1 MKCQNCGAELA
12 PGVAF
17 CRECGTKVVLKKRFC
32 RECGSELAEGVKFCS
47 NCGASVTINKEQTD
61 DPIPARNTEPTI
73 PKIKKPDLSK
83 LSETTTRFSDAGQR
97 VKVSA
102 QKSFSASKP
111 SQPKKKPLIALAA
124 LVVIFLMLALMM
136 GIGGSKGGS
145 SSKPSGGKVLTANTT
160 FDEITPV
167 VSATATIEPGTEYAF
182 MTDAWN
188 VYIAKAVSSN
198 VIKVES
204 WHKSSQSDKKMKL
217 RGDLGSFKIDDEANG
232 FSWVDDEHTAFTLII
247 QDKNNSEVKKPTAV
261 VFTINTS
268 DSDTDK
274 GTDYDKKIACYEYVN
289 DDWHT
294 YRAIALSD
302 HLVKIECWYRTS
314 SGFWESHRFGWD
326 VGVIDT
332 DNTNTDFEWGD
343 EQHSAFTITMIDP
356 ANGSYWKEEKL
367 TSFILENE
375 GYKYS
380 TVLSFLEK
388 ASEPEEPSKDA
399 LPEVQATETQPAETE
414 TTPTE
419 TETTPEETKPVEITE
434 EKKEPS
440 VILPESSTKLG
451 KDFDMKGSSTVYY
464 INVDGTKNKPTLK
477 EWGSAV
483 VTDGVAEYLDYLKDQ
498 GCTVTITS
506 YEKRSPY
513 SGFTLYETYFDV
525 KNETISWDMYLC
537 IEDEKYV
544 EYELDINLP

>member
-1 MKCQNCGAELA
+1 MKCPKCGAEI
-12 PGVAF
+12 PNDSKFCAF
-17 CRECGTKVVLKKRFC
+17 CGSSVEMPPTQTEPPAEEMKGDQKEESTKGMADGPIKMPKNDPVEKEAKKRIPHIPPIEPERASQKQAETLKTKIDEIK
-32 RECGSELAEGVKFCS
+32 REAVLRWRTLSTFG
-47 NCGASVTINKEQTD
+47 
-61 DPIPARNTEPTI
+61 
-73 PKIKKPDLSK
+73 KIA
-83 LSETTTRFSDAGQR
+83 TA
-97 VKVSA
+97 A
-102 QKSFSASKP
+102 
-111 SQPKKKPLIALAA
+111 IAA
-124 LVVIFLMLALMM
+124 FLLLFMLALMM

-167 VSATATIEPGTEYAF
+167 VSATATIEPSTEYAF

-332 DNTNTDFEWGD
+332 NNTNTDFEWGD

-380 TVLSFLEK
+380 TVLSFLGK

-399 LPEVQATETQPAETE
+399 LPEVQETETQPAETE

>member
-1 MKCQNCGAELA
+1 MTCPKCGAEI
-12 PGVAF
+12 PNDSKFCAF
-17 CRECGTKVVLKKRFC
+17 C
-32 RECGSELAEGVKFCS
+32 GSGVEMPSKQMEQPAEELEKDQKEEATAGLAEETAKMSKYNPVGKETKGRIPHIPS
-47 NCGASVTINKEQTD
+47 IEPERASQKQAETLKT
-61 DPIPARNTEPTI
+61 
-73 PKIKKPDLSK
+73 KIDEIKREAVLRWRTLSTFGK
-83 LSETTTRFSDAGQR
+83 
-97 VKVSA
+97 
-102 QKSFSASKP
+102 
-111 SQPKKKPLIALAA
+111 IATAA
-124 LVVIFLMLALMM
+124 IAAFLLLFMLALMM

-167 VSATATIEPGTEYAF
+167 VSATATIEPSTEYAF

-343 EQHSAFTITMIDP
+343 EQHRAFTITMIDP

-380 TVLSFLEK
+380 TVLSFLGK

-399 LPEVQATETQPAETE
+399 LPEVQETETQPAETE

>member
-1 MKCQNCGAELA
+1 MKCPKCGAEI
-12 PGVAF
+12 PNDSKFCAF
-17 CRECGTKVVLKKRFC
+17 CGSSVEMPPTQTEPPAEEMKGNQKEESTKGMADGPIKMPKNDPVEKEAKKRIPHIPSIEPENASQKQAETPKTKIDEIK
-32 RECGSELAEGVKFCS
+32 REAVLRWRTLSTFG
-47 NCGASVTINKEQTD
+47 
-61 DPIPARNTEPTI
+61 
-73 PKIKKPDLSK
+73 KIA
-83 LSETTTRFSDAGQR
+83 TVA
-97 VKVSA
+97 
-102 QKSFSASKP
+102 
-111 SQPKKKPLIALAA
+111 IAA
-124 LVVIFLMLALMM
+124 FLLLFMLALMM

-167 VSATATIEPGTEYAF
+167 VSATATIEPSTEYAF

-380 TVLSFLEK
+380 TVLSFLGK

-399 LPEVQATETQPAETE
+399 LPEVQETETQPAETE

-419 TETTPEETKPVEITE
+419 TETTPAETKPVEITE

>member
-1 MKCQNCGAELA
+1 MKCPKCGAEI
-12 PGVAF
+12 PNDSKFCAF
-17 CRECGTKVVLKKRFC
+17 CGSSVEMPPTQTEPPAEEMKGNQKEESTKGMADGPIKMPKNDPVEKEAKKRIPHIPSIEPENASQKQAETPKTKIDEIK
-32 RECGSELAEGVKFCS
+32 REAVLRWRTLSTFG
-47 NCGASVTINKEQTD
+47 
-61 DPIPARNTEPTI
+61 
-73 PKIKKPDLSK
+73 KIA
-83 LSETTTRFSDAGQR
+83 TVA
-97 VKVSA
+97 
-102 QKSFSASKP
+102 
-111 SQPKKKPLIALAA
+111 IAA
-124 LVVIFLMLALMM
+124 FLLLFMLALMM

-167 VSATATIEPGTEYAF
+167 VSATATIEPSTEYAF

-232 FSWVDDEHTAFTLII
+232 FSWVDGEHTAFTLII

-380 TVLSFLEK
+380 TVLSFLGK

-399 LPEVQATETQPAETE
+399 LPEVQETETQPAETE

>member
-1 MKCQNCGAELA
+1 MKCPKCGAEI
-12 PGVAF
+12 PNDSKFCAF
-17 CRECGTKVVLKKRFC
+17 CGSSVEMPPTQTEPPAEEMKGDQKEESTKGMADGPIKMPKNDPVEKEAKKRIPHIPPIEPERASQKQAETLKTKIDEIK
-32 RECGSELAEGVKFCS
+32 REAVLRWRTLSTFG
-47 NCGASVTINKEQTD
+47 
-61 DPIPARNTEPTI
+61 
-73 PKIKKPDLSK
+73 KIA
-83 LSETTTRFSDAGQR
+83 TA
-97 VKVSA
+97 A
-102 QKSFSASKP
+102 
-111 SQPKKKPLIALAA
+111 IAA
-124 LVVIFLMLALMM
+124 FLLLFMLALMM

-167 VSATATIEPGTEYAF
+167 VSATATIEPSTEYAF

-380 TVLSFLEK
+380 TVLSFLGK

-399 LPEVQATETQPAETE
+399 LPEVQETETQPAETE

>member
-1 MKCQNCGAELA
+1 MKCPKCGAEI
-12 PGVAF
+12 PNDSKFCAF
-17 CRECGTKVVLKKRFC
+17 CGSSVEMPPTQTEPPAEEMKGNQKEESTKGMADGPIKMPKNDPVEKEAKKRIPHIPFIEPENASQKQAETLKTKIDEIK
-32 RECGSELAEGVKFCS
+32 REAVLRWRTLSTFG
-47 NCGASVTINKEQTD
+47 
-61 DPIPARNTEPTI
+61 
-73 PKIKKPDLSK
+73 KIA
-83 LSETTTRFSDAGQR
+83 TVA
-97 VKVSA
+97 
-102 QKSFSASKP
+102 
-111 SQPKKKPLIALAA
+111 IAA
-124 LVVIFLMLALMM
+124 FLLLFMLALMM

-167 VSATATIEPGTEYAF
+167 VSATATIEPSTEYAF

-380 TVLSFLEK
+380 TVLSFLGK

-399 LPEVQATETQPAETE
+399 LPEVQETETQPAETE

>member
-1 MKCQNCGAELA
+1 MKCPKCGAEI
-12 PGVAF
+12 PNDSKFCAF
-17 CRECGTKVVLKKRFC
+17 CGSSVEMPPTQTEPPAEEMKGNQKEESTKGMADGPIKMPKNDPVEKEAKKRIPHIPSIEPENASQKQAETPKTKIDEIK
-32 RECGSELAEGVKFCS
+32 REAVLRWRTLSTFG
-47 NCGASVTINKEQTD
+47 
-61 DPIPARNTEPTI
+61 
-73 PKIKKPDLSK
+73 KIA
-83 LSETTTRFSDAGQR
+83 TVA
-97 VKVSA
+97 
-102 QKSFSASKP
+102 
-111 SQPKKKPLIALAA
+111 IAA
-124 LVVIFLMLALMM
+124 FLLLFMLALMM

-167 VSATATIEPGTEYAF
+167 VSATATIEPSTEYAF

-302 HLVKIECWYRTS
+302 HLVKIECCYRTS

-380 TVLSFLEK
+380 TVLSFLGK

-399 LPEVQATETQPAETE
+399 LPEVQETETQPAETE

>member
-1 MKCQNCGAELA
+1 MKCPKCGAEI
-12 PGVAF
+12 PNDSKFCAF
-17 CRECGTKVVLKKRFC
+17 CGSSVEMPPTQTEPPAEEMKGDQKEESTKGMADGPIKMPKNDPVEKEAKKRIPHIPPIEPERASQKQAETLKTKIDEIK
-32 RECGSELAEGVKFCS
+32 REAVLRWRTLSTFG
-47 NCGASVTINKEQTD
+47 
-61 DPIPARNTEPTI
+61 
-73 PKIKKPDLSK
+73 KIA
-83 LSETTTRFSDAGQR
+83 TA
-97 VKVSA
+97 A
-102 QKSFSASKP
+102 
-111 SQPKKKPLIALAA
+111 IAA
-124 LVVIFLMLALMM
+124 FLLLFMLALMM

-167 VSATATIEPGTEYAF
+167 VSATATIEPSTEYAF

-367 TSFILENE
+367 TSFILEKE

-380 TVLSFLEK
+380 TVLSFLGK

-399 LPEVQATETQPAETE
+399 LPEVQETETQPAETE

>member
-1 MKCQNCGAELA
+1 MKCPKCGAEI
-12 PGVAF
+12 PSDSKFCAF
-17 CRECGTKVVLKKRFC
+17 CGSSVEMPPTQTEPPAEEMKGDQKEESTKGMADGPIKMPKNDPVEKEAKKRIPHIPPIEPERASQKQAETLKTKIDEIK
-32 RECGSELAEGVKFCS
+32 REAVLRWRTLSTFG
-47 NCGASVTINKEQTD
+47 
-61 DPIPARNTEPTI
+61 
-73 PKIKKPDLSK
+73 KIA
-83 LSETTTRFSDAGQR
+83 TA
-97 VKVSA
+97 A
-102 QKSFSASKP
+102 
-111 SQPKKKPLIALAA
+111 IAA
-124 LVVIFLMLALMM
+124 FLLLFMLALMM

-167 VSATATIEPGTEYAF
+167 VSATATIEPSTEYAF

-380 TVLSFLEK
+380 TVLSFLGK

-399 LPEVQATETQPAETE
+399 LPEVQETETQPAETE

>member
-1 MKCQNCGAELA
+1 MKCPKCGAEI
-12 PGVAF
+12 PKDSKFCAF
-17 CRECGTKVVLKKRFC
+17 CGSSVEMPPTQTEPPAEEMKGNQKEESTKGMADGPIKMPKNDPVEKEAKKRIPHIPSIEPENASQKQAETLKTKIDEIK
-32 RECGSELAEGVKFCS
+32 REAVLRWRTLSTFG
-47 NCGASVTINKEQTD
+47 
-61 DPIPARNTEPTI
+61 
-73 PKIKKPDLSK
+73 KIA
-83 LSETTTRFSDAGQR
+83 TVA
-97 VKVSA
+97 
-102 QKSFSASKP
+102 
-111 SQPKKKPLIALAA
+111 IAA
-124 LVVIFLMLALMM
+124 FLLLFMLALMM

-167 VSATATIEPGTEYAF
+167 VSATATIEPSTEYAF

-380 TVLSFLEK
+380 TVLSFLGK

-399 LPEVQATETQPAETE
+399 LPEVQETETQPAETE

>member
-1 MKCQNCGAELA
+1 MKCPKCGAEI
-12 PGVAF
+12 PNDSKF
-17 CRECGTKVVLKKRFC
+17 CVFCGSSVEMPPTQTEPPAEEMKGNQKEESTKGMADGPIKMPKNDPVEKEAKKRIPHIPSIEPENASQKQAETPKTKIDEIK
-32 RECGSELAEGVKFCS
+32 REAVLRWRTLSTFG
-47 NCGASVTINKEQTD
+47 
-61 DPIPARNTEPTI
+61 
-73 PKIKKPDLSK
+73 KIA
-83 LSETTTRFSDAGQR
+83 TVA
-97 VKVSA
+97 
-102 QKSFSASKP
+102 
-111 SQPKKKPLIALAA
+111 IAA
-124 LVVIFLMLALMM
+124 FLLLFMLALMM

-167 VSATATIEPGTEYAF
+167 VSATATIEPSTEYAF

-380 TVLSFLEK
+380 TVLSFLGK

-399 LPEVQATETQPAETE
+399 LPEVQETETQPAETE

>member
-1 MKCQNCGAELA
+1 MKCPKCGAEI
-12 PGVAF
+12 PNDSKFCAF
-17 CRECGTKVVLKKRFC
+17 CGSSVEMPPTQTEPPAEEMKGNQKEESTKGMADGPIKMPKNDPVEKEAKKRIPHIPPIEPENASQKQAESLKTKIDEIK
-32 RECGSELAEGVKFCS
+32 REAVLRWRTLSTFG
-47 NCGASVTINKEQTD
+47 
-61 DPIPARNTEPTI
+61 
-73 PKIKKPDLSK
+73 KIA
-83 LSETTTRFSDAGQR
+83 TVA
-97 VKVSA
+97 
-102 QKSFSASKP
+102 
-111 SQPKKKPLIALAA
+111 IAA
-124 LVVIFLMLALMM
+124 FLLLFMLALMM

-167 VSATATIEPGTEYAF
+167 VSATATIEPSTEYAF

-380 TVLSFLEK
+380 TVLSFLGK

-399 LPEVQATETQPAETE
+399 LPEVQETETQPAETE

>member
-1 MKCQNCGAELA
+1 MHWRTLSTFGKIAT
-12 PGVAF
+12 VA
-17 CRECGTKVVLKKRFC
+17 
-32 RECGSELAEGVKFCS
+32 
-47 NCGASVTINKEQTD
+47 
-61 DPIPARNTEPTI
+61 
-73 PKIKKPDLSK
+73 
-83 LSETTTRFSDAGQR
+83 
-97 VKVSA
+97 
-102 QKSFSASKP
+102 
-111 SQPKKKPLIALAA
+111 IAA
-124 LVVIFLMLALMM
+124 FLLLFMLALMM

-167 VSATATIEPGTEYAF
+167 VSATATIEPSTEYAF

-343 EQHSAFTITMIDP
+343 EQHRAFTITMIDP

-380 TVLSFLEK
+380 TVLSFLGK

-399 LPEVQATETQPAETE
+399 LPEVQETETQPAETE

>member
-1 MKCQNCGAELA
+1 MKCPKCGAEI
-12 PGVAF
+12 PNDSKFCAF
-17 CRECGTKVVLKKRFC
+17 CGSSVEMPPTQTEPPAEEMKGNQKEESTKGMADGPIKMPKNDPVEKEAKKRIPHIPSIEPENASQKQAETPKTKIDEIK
-32 RECGSELAEGVKFCS
+32 REAVLRWRTLSTFG
-47 NCGASVTINKEQTD
+47 
-61 DPIPARNTEPTI
+61 
-73 PKIKKPDLSK
+73 KIA
-83 LSETTTRFSDAGQR
+83 TVA
-97 VKVSA
+97 
-102 QKSFSASKP
+102 
-111 SQPKKKPLIALAA
+111 IAA
-124 LVVIFLMLALMM
+124 FLLLFMLALMM

-167 VSATATIEPGTEYAF
+167 VSATATIEPSTEYAF

-380 TVLSFLEK
+380 TVLSFLGK

-399 LPEVQATETQPAETE
+399 LPEVQETETQPAETE

>member
-1 MKCQNCGAELA
+1 MKCPKCGAEI
-12 PGVAF
+12 PNDSKFCAF
-17 CRECGTKVVLKKRFC
+17 CGSSVEMPPTQTEPPAEEMKGNQKEESTKGMADGPIKMPKNDPVEKEAKKRIPHIPSIEPENASQKQAETPKTKIDEIK
-32 RECGSELAEGVKFCS
+32 REAVLRWHTLSTFG
-47 NCGASVTINKEQTD
+47 
-61 DPIPARNTEPTI
+61 
-73 PKIKKPDLSK
+73 KIA
-83 LSETTTRFSDAGQR
+83 TVA
-97 VKVSA
+97 
-102 QKSFSASKP
+102 
-111 SQPKKKPLIALAA
+111 IAA
-124 LVVIFLMLALMM
+124 FLLLFMLALMM

-167 VSATATIEPGTEYAF
+167 VSATATIEPSTEYAF

-380 TVLSFLEK
+380 TVLSFLGK

-399 LPEVQATETQPAETE
+399 LPEVQETETQPAETE

>member
-1 MKCQNCGAELA
+1 MKCPKCGAEI
-12 PGVAF
+12 PNDSKFCAF
-17 CRECGTKVVLKKRFC
+17 CGSSVEMPPTQTEPPAEELKGDQKEESTKGMADGPIKMPKNDPVEKEAKKRIPHIPPIEPENASQKQAETLKTKIDGIK
-32 RECGSELAEGVKFCS
+32 REAVLRWRTLSTFG
-47 NCGASVTINKEQTD
+47 
-61 DPIPARNTEPTI
+61 
-73 PKIKKPDLSK
+73 KIA
-83 LSETTTRFSDAGQR
+83 TVA
-97 VKVSA
+97 
-102 QKSFSASKP
+102 
-111 SQPKKKPLIALAA
+111 IAA
-124 LVVIFLMLALMM
+124 FLLLFMLALMM

-167 VSATATIEPGTEYAF
+167 VSATATIEPSTEYAF

-380 TVLSFLEK
+380 TVLSFLGK

-399 LPEVQATETQPAETE
+399 LPEVQETETQPAETE

>member
-1 MKCQNCGAELA
+1 MKCPKCGAEI
-12 PGVAF
+12 PNDSKFCAF
-17 CRECGTKVVLKKRFC
+17 CGSSVEMPPTQTEPPAEEMKGNQKEESTKGMADGPIKMPKNDPVEKEAKKRIPHIPSIEPENASQKQAETPKTKIDEIK
-32 RECGSELAEGVKFCS
+32 REAVLRWRTLSTFG
-47 NCGASVTINKEQTD
+47 
-61 DPIPARNTEPTI
+61 
-73 PKIKKPDLSK
+73 KIA
-83 LSETTTRFSDAGQR
+83 TVA
-97 VKVSA
+97 
-102 QKSFSASKP
+102 
-111 SQPKKKPLIALAA
+111 IAA
-124 LVVIFLMLALMM
+124 FLLLFMLALMM

-167 VSATATIEPGTEYAF
+167 VSATATIEPSTEYAF

-204 WHKSSQSDKKMKL
+204 WHKSSQSGKKMKL

-380 TVLSFLEK
+380 TVLSFLGK

-399 LPEVQATETQPAETE
+399 LPEVQETETQPAETE

>member
-1 MKCQNCGAELA
+1 MKCPKCGAEI
-12 PGVAF
+12 PNDSKFCAF
-17 CRECGTKVVLKKRFC
+17 CGSSVEMPPTQTEPPAEEMKGNQKEESTKGMADGPIKMPKNDPVEKEAKKRIPHIPSIEPENASQKRAETPKTKIDEIK
-32 RECGSELAEGVKFCS
+32 REAVLRWRTLSTFG
-47 NCGASVTINKEQTD
+47 
-61 DPIPARNTEPTI
+61 
-73 PKIKKPDLSK
+73 KIA
-83 LSETTTRFSDAGQR
+83 TVA
-97 VKVSA
+97 
-102 QKSFSASKP
+102 
-111 SQPKKKPLIALAA
+111 IAA
-124 LVVIFLMLALMM
+124 FLLLFMLALMM

-167 VSATATIEPGTEYAF
+167 VSATATIEPSTEYAF

-343 EQHSAFTITMIDP
+343 EQHRAFTITMIDP

-380 TVLSFLEK
+380 TVLSFLGK

-399 LPEVQATETQPAETE
+399 LPEVQETETQPAETE

>member
-1 MKCQNCGAELA
+1 MKCPKCGAEI
-12 PGVAF
+12 PNDSKFCAF
-17 CRECGTKVVLKKRFC
+17 CGSSVEMPPTQTEPPAEEMKGNQKEESTKGMADGPIKMPKNDPVEKEAKKRIPHIPSIEPENASQKQAETPKTKIDEIK
-32 RECGSELAEGVKFCS
+32 REAVLRWRTLSTFG
-47 NCGASVTINKEQTD
+47 
-61 DPIPARNTEPTI
+61 
-73 PKIKKPDLSK
+73 KIA
-83 LSETTTRFSDAGQR
+83 TVA
-97 VKVSA
+97 
-102 QKSFSASKP
+102 
-111 SQPKKKPLIALAA
+111 IAA
-124 LVVIFLMLALMM
+124 FLLLFMLALMM

-167 VSATATIEPGTEYAF
+167 VSATATIEPSTEYAF

-343 EQHSAFTITMIDP
+343 EQHSAFTIAMIDP

-380 TVLSFLEK
+380 TVLSFLGK

-399 LPEVQATETQPAETE
+399 LPEVQETETQPAETE